1 MKAVIQRVG
10 SASVS
15 VDRNKIARI
24 GQGLV
29 ILLGVARDDEEQDVR
44 HLAEKIVKLRIFSDE
59 NKLMNRSVLD
69 VKGSALIVSQFTL
82 LADTTKGN
90 RPSFIAAAAPDK
102 AKKLYE
108 LFIEE
113 LKCLGVQQVEKGQFG
128 AYMQVELVNDG
139 PVTMVLEA

>member
-1 MKAVIQRVG
+1 MRAVIQRV
-10 SASVS
+10 SRASVS
-15 VDRNKIARI
+15 VTNKEVARI

-113 LKCLGVQQVEKGQFG
+113 LKCLGVKQVAEGQFG
-128 AYMQVELVNDG
+128 AYMQVELLNDG
-139 PVTMVLEA
+139 PVTIVL